1 MKNVRLPISIL
12 FIDGVGKKGYC
23 YYYYY
28 YYLTIDRQIVRKYGK
43 LDRNWVDGV
52 ALSPAFFFSLSCAC
66 SVGSVYC
73 AVVPFHSA
81 VLGRSSSNF
90 YHNGNSTIT
99 SVMFLIFSFFLSFL
113 LCFVLFCFLSFFIFL
128 FLFFLFF
135 YTKKVHRFV
144 TYRTGT
150 LPSPLFSSSSS
161 SSSISFSL
169 ILPPSPVI

>member
-1 MKNVRLPISIL
+1 VFLLFYFYCPWIGVGWMKNVRLPISIL

-23 YYYYY
+23 YYYYYY

-52 ALSPAFFFSLSCAC
+52 ALSPAFSLSLSRAC

-73 AVVPFHSA
+73 AVVPFYSA

-99 SVMFLIFSFFLSFL
+99 SVMFLIFSFFLSFY
-113 LCFVLFCFLSFFIFL
+113 CVLFCFVFFLSLSSCFYFFIF
-128 FLFFLFF
+128 
-135 YTKKVHRFV
+135 
-144 TYRTGT
+144 
-150 LPSPLFSSSSS
+150 SPRKPIAL
-161 SSSISFSL
+161 
-169 ILPPSPVI
+169 

>member
-1 MKNVRLPISIL
+1 VFLLFYFYCPWIGVGWMKNVRLPISIL

-23 YYYYY
+23 YYYYYYYYY

-128 FLFFLFF
+128 FLFFYFF
-135 YTKKVHRFV
+135 IPRK
-144 TYRTGT
+144 
-150 LPSPLFSSSSS
+150 
-161 SSSISFSL
+161 SIAL
-169 ILPPSPVI
+169 